1 MSCAETVVCDEAWAG
16 LNGLICSGYLAGNLT
31 EAFGKPIEMDPAANG
46 CNITNSTKPAL
57 APALAAQAA
66 TTSAVVT
73 AVVAAS
79 VAGSVAGLTYT

>member
-1 MSCAETVVCDEAWAG
+1 MPESGTIVVMEDVDQADYVQPNAIVAM
-16 LNGLICSGYLAGNLT
+16 LLKNLGRVYRM
-31 EAFGKPIEMDPAANG
+31 FLANG